1 MDKLTVGA
9 GFLLSLA
16 GLVGISYGVGINVPG
31 MMVRGASDY
40 SFITAY
46 IAEWVLVLFAGL
58 ILLLKGLSD
67 Q

>member
-1 MDKLTVGA
+1 MDRLTVGA

-16 GLVGISYGVGINVPG
+16 GLVGIVYGVGINVPG

-46 IAEWVLVLFAGL
+46 IMEWLLVLFAGL
-58 ILLLKGLSD
+58 VLVLKGLRG

>member
-1 MDKLTVGA
+1 MDRLTVGA

-16 GLVGISYGVGINVPG
+16 GLVGIAYGVGINVPG

-46 IAEWVLVLFAGL
+46 IMEWLLVLFAGFVL
-58 ILLLKGLSD
+58 VLKGLRG

>member
-1 MDKLTVGA
+1 MDRLTVGA

-16 GLVGISYGVGINVPG
+16 GLVGIAYGVGINVPG

-40 SFITAY
+40 SFITTY
-46 IAEWVLVLFAGL
+46 IMEWLLVLFAGL
-58 ILLLKGLSD
+58 VLVLKGLGG